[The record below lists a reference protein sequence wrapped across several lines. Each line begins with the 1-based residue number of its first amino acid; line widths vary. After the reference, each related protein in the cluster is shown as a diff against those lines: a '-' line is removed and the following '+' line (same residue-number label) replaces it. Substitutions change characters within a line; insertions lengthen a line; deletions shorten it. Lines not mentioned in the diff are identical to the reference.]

1 VCLIGLSFQAFQAFY
16 QGEIFHSSRWN
27 YSITGRSPAD
37 PSLAKL
43 KNKRVAI
50 IGTGATAFQAVPHL
64 AHWSRHLYVV
74 HRTPTSVDRR
84 DQRETDPQWFHKE
97 VATSADWQRERH
109 RNFHQHFT
117 TAKQPAVDLVDDQW
131 THAVGL
137 VSLSGNPDPVG
148 PKSMEELPAYVKR
161 LHAIDLPRQTQIW
174 ERVAHEVFDPS
185 VMEKLQ
191 SWYLSWCKRPCFH
204 DECLLAFN
212 RDTVTLVDT
221 DGRGLDSLT
230 AGSIVV
236 GNQF

>member
-1 VCLIGLSFQAFQAFY
+1 
-16 QGEIFHSSRWN
+16 
-27 YSITGRSPAD
+27 
-37 PSLAKL
+37 
-43 KNKRVAI
+43 
-50 IGTGATAFQAVPHL
+50 
-64 AHWSRHLYVV
+64 
-74 HRTPTSVDRR
+74 
-84 DQRETDPQWFHKE
+84 
-97 VATSADWQRERH
+97 
-109 RNFHQHFT
+109 
-117 TAKQPAVDLVDDQW
+117 
-131 THAVGL
+131 
-137 VSLSGNPDPVG
+137 
-148 PKSMEELPAYVKR
+148 MEELPAYVKR